1 MEFNEN
7 RPISAQVTD
16 YCSQNIM
23 SGRWRPG
30 DRIPSTKDLAVQI
43 GVNPRTVM
51 KAYDELAVAGIIY
64 QRRGMGYYAADD
76 APDRILEMRRRQ
88 FVSETV
94 PALRRTITELGV
106 TVDELTRMLAE
117 DV

>member
-1 MEFNEN
+1 MEFNES

-23 SGRWRPG
+23 AGRWHPG

-51 KAYDELAVAGIIY
+51 KAYDELAAAGIIF
-64 QRRGMGYYAADD
+64 QKRGMGYYAAED
-76 APDRILEMRRRQ
+76 APDRIKEMRRQQ
-88 FVSETV
+88 FISETV
-94 PALRRTITELGV
+94 PALKVTMRDLGISL
-106 TVDELTRMLAE
+106 DDLINMLSE
-117 DV
+117 N

>member
-7 RPISAQVTD
+7 KPISAQVTD

-23 SGRWRPG
+23 SGRWHPG

-51 KAYDELAVAGIIY
+51 KAYDELAAAGIIY

-76 APDRILEMRRRQ
+76 APDRILEMRRQQ

-94 PALRRTITELGV
+94 PTLRRTIADLGIS
-106 TVDELTRMLAE
+106 TDELIRLL
-117 DV
+117 DGDG